1 MQPKTSV
8 RFDAAA
14 FDRLKNRVRD
24 IAQSRRSLDQDPAYA
39 AELPTQI
46 GIKMNNGCN
55 LRCKHCYEW
64 NTEGYH
70 QLMGQ
75 SERKDEIALELIE
88 QVMQATRATGA
99 KIYLWGGEPL
109 MYSQLDGFMR
119 LLEKDPRWTTVC
131 TNAILTEERLDSLLR
146 ASECLAFLASVDG
159 LEEQNDAIRGK
170 GTFRRIVK
178 ALDLLLELKRK
189 NIYRGSVSVSL
200 TLNDAVVGHLFE
212 FLEFFEAC
220 GVDSVYLVFPWYIP
234 PYVAQSMDRFVSDK
248 LPHLSPKLP
257 TWSKASWHSF
267 TYHIAPDNVG
277 ALKAEMA
284 RIGERV
290 WNVRVRFHPALD
302 TSEVEDFILG
312 RPIPAE
318 HKTRCTAI
326 TNRIDLVPGGD
337 VVSCKFFPETRI
349 GNLSSEP
356 LQQIWH
362 SSRFGEFRK
371 TLACGLSPVCSKCT
385 LLYSTG

>member
-14 FDRLKNRVRD
+14 FERLKSRVRD
-24 IAQSRRSLDQDPAYA
+24 IAQVRRSLQQDPAYA
-39 AELPTQI
+39 TDLPTQI

-70 QLMGQ
+70 HLMGRD
-75 SERKDEIALELIE
+75 ERKDEIPLELIL
-88 QVMQATRATGA
+88 QVLQATRPTRA

-109 MYSQLDGFMR
+109 MYSQFDGFMR

-131 TNAILTEERLDSLLR
+131 TNALLTEEKLDSLLR
-146 ASECLAFLASVDG
+146 ASESLAFLASVDG

-178 ALDLLLELKRK
+178 ALDLLLELQRK
-189 NIYRGSVSVSL
+189 NIYRGSISVSL
-200 TLNDAVVGHLFE
+200 TLNDAAVGQLFE
-212 FLEFFEAC
+212 FLEFFEGR

-234 PYVAQSMDRFVSDK
+234 PYVAQSMDRFVANQ
-248 LPHLSPKLP
+248 LPHLSPALP

-267 TYHIAPDNVG
+267 TYHIAPENVR
-277 ALKAEMA
+277 ALKEEMV
-284 RIGERV
+284 RINARV
-290 WNVRVRFHPALD
+290 WNMRVRFHPALD
-302 TSEVEDFILG
+302 ASEVEDFVIG
-312 RPIPAE
+312 RPVPAE
-318 HKTRCTAI
+318 QKTRCMAI
-326 TNRIDLVPGGD
+326 TNRVDLLPSGD
-337 VVSCKFFPETRI
+337 VVTCKFFPETRV

-356 LQQIWH
+356 LEQIWH
-362 SSRFGEFRK
+362 NARFVGFRQ

>member
-14 FDRLKNRVRD
+14 FERLKSRVRD
-24 IAQSRRSLDQDPAYA
+24 IAQGRRSVHRDPAYA
-39 AELPTQI
+39 THLPTQI

-70 QLMGQ
+70 RSMGLD
-75 SERKDEIALELIE
+75 ERKDEIPLDMIE
-88 QVMQATRATGA
+88 QVLAATRPTRA

-109 MYSQLDGFMR
+109 MYSQFDGFMR

-131 TNAILTEERLDSLLR
+131 TNALLTEEKLDSLLR
-146 ASECLAFLASVDG
+146 ASESLAFLASVDG

-178 ALDLLLELKRK
+178 ALDLLLELQRK
-189 NIYRGSVSVSL
+189 QIYRGSVSVSL
-200 TLNDAVVGHLFE
+200 TLNDAVVGQLFE
-212 FLEFFEAC
+212 FLEFFEGR

-234 PYVAQSMDRFVSDK
+234 PYVAQSMDRFVANQ
-248 LPHLSPKLP
+248 LPHLSPALP

-267 TYHIAPDNVG
+267 TYHIAPENVC
-277 ALKAEMA
+277 ALKEEMV
-284 RIGERV
+284 RINARV
-290 WNVRVRFHPALD
+290 WNMRVRFHPALD
-302 TSEVEDFILG
+302 ASEVEDFVIG
-312 RPIPAE
+312 RPVPAE
-318 HKTRCTAI
+318 QKTRCMAI
-326 TNRIDLVPGGD
+326 TNRVDLLPSGD
-337 VVSCKFFPETRI
+337 VVTCKFFPETRV

-356 LQQIWH
+356 LEQIWH
-362 SSRFGEFRK
+362 NARSIGFRQ